1 MYLTYFDLI
10 IVCNRLLQLN
20 NIEQLTYGFV
30 TSNSSISR
38 VFILTVIVVCLGNS
52 LYFVMCKFIKLINV
66 YKFNMMIKCKKKE
79 KKDTEEYMK
88 EGKQK
93 DKFNKDILFY
103 LIDRDYKKYT
113 EWEKMYPRKN
123 KY

>member
-1 MYLTYFDLI
+1 MYLNYFVLI

-30 TSNSSISR
+30 TLNSSISR

-52 LYFVMCKFIKLINV
+52 LYFVRCEFIKLINV
-66 YKFNMMIKCKKKE
+66 RKFKMMIKCKKKE
-79 KKDTEEYMK
+79 KKDTEDMK
-88 EGKQK
+88 EGKNK

-103 LIDRDYKKYT
+103 LINRDYKKYV
-113 EWEKMYPRKN
+113 EWKIN
-123 KY
+123 ISG